1 MPQNSDIPPES
12 FDELLAWI
20 NPNREVAAAIYVDL
34 RFALVK
40 IFGWHHCAD
49 PEGMTDETF
58 ERVTKQVHHLRGT
71 FEGDPKH
78 FFYGVARNLIKE
90 YQRKAKSYVSIEDV
104 HLVADPPQEVEEETS
119 EMRAEC
125 LAACLQNLTS
135 EKRDLI
141 LAYYA
146 REKGAKIEHR
156 IAIAQQLGVSIETLR
171 VRMYRIRMALEQC
184 IERCLDE
191 LENANEMD

>member
-1 MPQNSDIPPES
+1 MPSNSDAPPES

-20 NPNREVAAAIYVDL
+20 NPDRELAAATYLDL
-34 RFALVK
+34 RRALVK
-40 IFGWHHCAD
+40 MFRWHHCAD

-58 ERVTKQVHHLRGT
+58 ERTAKQVRHLRET

-78 FFYGVARNLIKE
+78 FFYGVAKNLIRE
-90 YQRKAKSYVSIEDV
+90 YQKTVKSYVSIEDV
-104 HLVADPPQEVEEETS
+104 QLAADPPQEVDEETS
-119 EMRAEC
+119 EMREEC
-125 LAACLQNLTS
+125 LSSCLQNLTT

-146 REKGAKIEHR
+146 REKGAKIEQR
-156 IAIAQQLGVSIETLR
+156 IAMAQQLGVSIETLR
-171 VRMYRIRMALEQC
+171 VRMHRIRIALEQC

-191 LENANEMD
+191 LESANETD